1 MQEQVPRY
9 LMSHGGA
16 EKGLSDLALLRPWI
30 NPAAMGLE
38 LVCLLSFAVTVL
50 RNRNSMSISK
60 SDISAAM
67 KEHRRYLPYFSRKYT
82 V

>member
-38 LVCLLSFAVTVL
+38 LVSVYYHLLSQ
-50 RNRNSMSISK
+50 
-60 SDISAAM
+60 
-67 KEHRRYLPYFSRKYT
+67 Y
-82 V
+82 